1 MDVMADHDIHVTF
14 GLEPYTDQHAQNY
27 ASDLRYLITEYGDRR
42 RWDCFLLLRDEDGR
56 IGPVFKSFRTILPQ
70 QMTDCHGVT
79 ADVPDYAP
87 DGVWRLQTDLVRKT
101 FAPDFDRL
109 ILLADSLALDRTQA
123 AGFDGIGIYDN
134 FVKPSTWPGWAREC
148 SARGLL
154 FSFNTNPGFDA
165 VALRQFD
172 PASCYRPQA
181 FEPGGASYDWERQA
195 DRLNAESASGDR
207 IRESFRTTLALQTD
221 PVLTNAGRG
230 FFLMYI
236 NSFNEWHEGHQF
248 EPMKDRAE
256 LLPAERAIGYHNADQ
271 GDYRLRLLS
280 SLVAKV
286 LEN

>member
-1 MDVMADHDIHVTF
+1 
-14 GLEPYTDQHAQNY
+14 
-27 ASDLRYLITEYGDRR
+27 
-42 RWDCFLLLRDEDGR
+42 
-56 IGPVFKSFRTILPQ
+56 
-70 QMTDCHGVT
+70 
-79 ADVPDYAP
+79 VPDYAP
-87 DGVWRLQTDLVRKT
+87 DSVWRPQTDLVRKT

-195 DRLNAESASGDR
+195 DRFNAELASGDR

-221 PVLTNAGRG
+221 PALTNAERG
-230 FFLMYI
+230 FFLVYI

-256 LLPAERAIGYHNADQ
+256 LLPSERAIGYHNADQ

-280 SLVAKV
+280 SLVGKV